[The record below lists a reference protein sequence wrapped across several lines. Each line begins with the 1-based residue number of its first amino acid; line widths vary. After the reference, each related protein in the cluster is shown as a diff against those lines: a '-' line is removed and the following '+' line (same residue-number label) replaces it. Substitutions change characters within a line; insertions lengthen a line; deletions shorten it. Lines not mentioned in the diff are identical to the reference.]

1 MPALPR
7 TIALLTLAA
16 SMLTI
21 GCAGVHR
28 RQDRAVDAGLRAKA
42 PRLKRKGRRPVR
54 IGPDYELARVD
65 VREERYDGDGGPG
78 LTVHGAG
85 REVSQFRSVV
95 TIRHASSGRERTSEC
110 RSRFVRKGIA
120 KLDGVVGSQSTRI
133 SVRCAV
139 PNPNGGTWRLT
150 SSGLEGRDL
159 SGRFVLDGEGAEGL
173 HVELDLYNELNGPRG
188 RPVAHIR
195 STDGAVAGALFTFP
209 ERVWLDPDMDP
220 DAAEASLAL
229 LLSLRNLQFKAPKSS
244 ASTLK
249 VDEVHEER
257 KGPLERILS
266 TVSR

>member
-7 TIALLTLAA
+7 TLALLTLAA

-28 RQDRAVDAGLRAKA
+28 RQDRAVDEGLRTKA
-42 PRLKRKGRRPVR
+42 PRWKRKGRRPVR
-54 IGPDYELARVD
+54 IGPDYELVRVD
-65 VREERYDGDGGPG
+65 AREELHDDGPG
-78 LTVHGAG
+78 LTVHGVG

-95 TIRHASSGRERTSEC
+95 TVRNAHSGRERTSEC
-110 RSRFVRKGIA
+110 RSRFVRKGVEA
-120 KLDGVVGSQSTRI
+120 LDGVVGSQSTRI

-139 PNPNGGTWRLT
+139 PNPNGATWRLT
-150 SSGLEGRDL
+150 SGGLEGRDL
-159 SGRFVLDGEGAEGL
+159 SGRFVLDGDEGQSL
-173 HVELDLYNELNGPRG
+173 HVELDLYNAINGPKG

-195 STDGAVAGALFTFP
+195 SSDGAVAGALFTFP
-209 ERVWLDPDMDP
+209 ERVWVDPALDP

-229 LLSLRNLQFKAPKSS
+229 LLSLRYLEFEAPRSS
-244 ASTLK
+244 RSTLK
-249 VDEVHEER
+249 ADEVRGDR

>member
-7 TIALLTLAA
+7 TIVLLTLAA

-28 RQDRAVDAGLRAKA
+28 RQDRAVDEGLRAKA

-65 VREERYDGDGGPG
+65 AREERYNGDGGPG
-78 LTVHGAG
+78 LTVHGVG

-95 TIRHASSGRERTSEC
+95 TVRNTHSGRERTSEC
-110 RSRFVRKGIA
+110 RSRFVRKGVA

-133 SVRCAV
+133 SVRCTV
-139 PNPNGGTWRLT
+139 PNSGGATWRLS
-150 SSGLEGRDL
+150 SSGLEGQDL
-159 SGRFVLDGEGAEGL
+159 SGRFVLDGQGAQSL
-173 HVELDLYNELNGPRG
+173 HVELDLYNPLNGPRY

-195 STDGAVAGALFTFP
+195 SSEGAVAGALFTFP
-209 ERVWLDPDMDP
+209 ERVWLDPALDP

-229 LLSLRNLQFKAPKSS
+229 LLSLRYLKYEAPKSS
-244 ASTLK
+244 RSTLK
-249 VDEVHEER
+249 AGEEHEER